1 MPSFADIQH
10 EISNIL
16 NLAEEELADEQ
27 RALFDAYAN
36 ELADQEEEKIDGFV
50 SWLRAEQARAD
61 YLKEEAKRLQGMARN
76 RERKLDR
83 LKDYYMHVMQ
93 SNGLKKVAGKVYSCS
108 VRSSPVVLVE
118 NEQAVPKEFWKTKV
132 ETSIDKT
139 AVRDAI
145 KGGAVVP
152 GCSLGKSYTLLT
164 A

>member
-16 NLAEEELADEQ
+16 NLAEEELTDEQ

-76 RERKLDR
+76 TERKLDR
-83 LKDYYMHVMQ
+83 LKDYYRHVMQ

-108 VRSSPVVLVE
+108 VRSCPIVLVD
-118 NEQAVPKEFWKTKV
+118 NEEAVPKEFWKTKV

-139 AVRDAI
+139 AVRDAL
-145 KGGAVVP
+145 KSGAVVP
-152 GCSLGKSYTLLT
+152 GCSLGKSYSLLT

>member
-16 NLAEEELADEQ
+16 TLAEEDLTPDQ

-36 ELADQEEEKIDGFV
+36 ELADQEEDKIDGFV

-61 YLKEEAKRLQGMARN
+61 YLKEEAKRLQTMARN
-76 RERKLDR
+76 TERKLDR
-83 LKDYYMHVMQ
+83 LKDYYRYVMQ

-108 VRSSPVVLVE
+108 VRSCPVVLVE
-118 NEQAVPKEFWKTKV
+118 NEQVVPKEFWKTKV

-139 AVRDAI
+139 AVRDAL